1 MMDRSIE
8 GEARQHVIPPRQLLV
23 IGLAMISLIAAM
35 VYLGYETLGRTV
47 STEANPATAAA
58 SSRLASAPS
67 QVSVGGEVTVRVTW
81 QGPEAG
87 LVFSVAMDT
96 HSVDLD
102 PYDLGT
108 MATLHTNDGREA
120 PAVRWDAPA
129 GGHHRKGTL
138 AFSETALDGKP
149 LVAGDTQSIELV
161 IYDLSGVPARSFTW
175 KLK

>member
-1 MMDRSIE
+1 MDRSIE

-23 IGLAMISLIAAM
+23 IGLAMVSLIAAM
-35 VYLGYETLGRTV
+35 VYIGYETLGRNV
-47 STEANPATAAA
+47 STGATRATAA
-58 SSRLASAPS
+58 SPSRLASAPS
-67 QVSVGGEVTVRVTW
+67 QVNVGGEVTVRVTW

-87 LVFSVAMDT
+87 SVFSVAMDT

-102 PYDLGT
+102 PYDLST

-120 PAVRWDAPA
+120 AAVRWDAPA

-138 AFSETALDGKP
+138 AFSEMALDGNP
-149 LVAGDTQSIELV
+149 LVADDTQSIELV
-161 IYDLSGVPARSFTW
+161 IYELSGVPARSFTW

>member
-1 MMDRSIE
+1 MMDSSIE
-8 GEARQHVIPPRQLLV
+8 SEVRQHVIPPRHLLA
-23 IGLAMISLIAAM
+23 IGLAMITLIAAM
-35 VYLGYETLGRTV
+35 IYLGYETLASTV
-47 STEANPATAAA
+47 STGATPATDAA

-67 QVSVGGEVTVRVTW
+67 QVNVGGAVTVRVTW
-81 QGPEAG
+81 QGPEMG
-87 LVFSVAMDT
+87 PVFNVVMDT

-102 PYDLGT
+102 PYDLST

-120 PAVRWDAPA
+120 PTVRWDAPA

-138 AFSETALDGKP
+138 AFSEVALDGKP
-149 LVAGDTQSIELV
+149 LVADDTESVELV